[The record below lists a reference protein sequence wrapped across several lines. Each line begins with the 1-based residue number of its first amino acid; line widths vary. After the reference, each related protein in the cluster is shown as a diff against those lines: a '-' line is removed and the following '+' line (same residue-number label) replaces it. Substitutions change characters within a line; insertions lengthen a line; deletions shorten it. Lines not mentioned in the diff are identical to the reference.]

1 MPYTTCPRCGLL
13 QYSAAAWSTQDR
25 CPGCDGFLRSRR
37 DWAMEAP
44 FHSAVRRDLLAN
56 ATAPGLA
63 RRALEVL
70 RAKMD
75 EVTLN
80 TSRLLVSELV
90 ANGVEHGPHDN
101 AVIQLRASVGLGRL
115 HVEVSNPGDGVESA
129 ACEPEPEGLEHWGL
143 FLVDDL
149 AHRWGAESSPKATS
163 VWFEID
169 GPWSRA
175 DADFSASP
183 ALQPALP
190 V

>member
-1 MPYTTCPRCGLL
+1 VPYTTCPRCGLV

-25 CPGCDGFLRSRR
+25 CPGCDGCLRSKR
-37 DWAMEAP
+37 DWALEAP
-44 FHSAVRRDLLAN
+44 FYSAVRRDLHAN

-63 RRALEVL
+63 RRALEPL

-80 TSRLLVSELV
+80 TGRLLVSELV
-90 ANGVEHGPHDN
+90 ANGVEHGPGDN
-101 AVIQLRASVGLGRL
+101 GVIQLRASVGLRRL
-115 HVEVSNPGDGVESA
+115 HVEVSNPGDGVDSA
-129 ACEPEPEGLEHWGL
+129 SCEPQLEGLEHWGL

-149 AHRWGAESSPKATS
+149 AHRWGAESTPKATS

-169 GPWSRA
+169 GPWSRS
-175 DADFSASP
+175 DADFSARP
-183 ALQPALP
+183 AVEQAAR

>member
-37 DWAMEAP
+37 DWALEAP
-44 FHSAVRRDLLAN
+44 FHSAVRRDLRAN

-63 RRALEVL
+63 RQALEGL

-75 EVTLN
+75 AVTLN

-90 ANGVEHGPHDN
+90 ANGVEHGPN
-101 AVIQLRASVGLGRL
+101 GNSFIQLRASVGLG
-115 HVEVSNPGDGVESA
+115 SA
-129 ACEPEPEGLEHWGL
+129 SCEPQAEGLEHWGL

-149 AHRWGAESSPKATS
+149 AHRWGAESSPEATS

-175 DADFSASP
+175 DADFSTP
-183 ALQPALP
+183 ALVQPARP